1 MRRVRVFVA
10 LLLGLAVLVATPGL
24 AAADITRSATNQK
37 AVELVIARAM
47 SQRGVPFAYGGGGAS
62 GPSKGTVAVETDETA
77 QPNAAETVQPNA
89 AETVQPNAAAADL
102 VPGLNL
108 PGVTPGAGVPAPEPR
123 RVEVVGFDASGLMVY
138 AYAGAGVKLPRSSGE
153 QYKVGQKVAPA
164 AALPGDL
171 IFFGPEG
178 TQSVALFI
186 GNGQMVETTDAGVAV
201 SPVRTKDM
209 APYLVRIIA

>member
-1 MRRVRVFVA
+1 MRRVFVLVIGLA
-10 LLLGLAVLVATPGL
+10 LLVVTPGL
-24 AAADITRSATNQK
+24 ATADITRSATTQK
-37 AVELVIARAM
+37 AVELVIARAV

-62 GPSKGTVAVETDETA
+62 GPSKGTVAAPESD
-77 QPNAAETVQPNA
+77 QPDQAEVD
-89 AETVQPNAAAADL
+89 AEALDMT
-102 VPGLNL
+102 PGLNL
-108 PGVTPGAGVPAPEPR
+108 PTVVPNVAAPVPAPAP

-138 AYAGAGVKLPRSSGE
+138 AYAGVGVKLPRSSGE

-164 AALPGDL
+164 LALPGDL
-171 IFFGPEG
+171 LFYGPEG

-186 GNGQMVETTDAGVAV
+186 GNGQMVETTDSGVTV